1 MSEHWVKIT
10 GTIEVKNAR
19 AIDDEDQ
26 PKTFALN
33 RGTQLMAIG
42 DDVVD
47 YCLPNVK
54 PRPRLLR
61 EDFDRLVEEGK
72 AEIVKKL

>member
-10 GTIEVKNAR
+10 DTVQVKNAR
-19 AIDDEDQ
+19 ANDDEDQ

-42 DDVVD
+42 EDVVD

-54 PRPRLLR
+54 PLPRMLR
-61 EDFDRLVEEGK
+61 EEFDRLVEEGK